1 MIFLRNKN
9 PVTAKIPTEF
19 ELTAVQVLP
28 RSSILVPIKGQKV
41 HTQRSISHSLIVTL
55 DVSRIIFETLTQKAR
70 KQLILLTPPCLTP
83 LPGRT
88 R

>member
-1 MIFLRNKN
+1 
-9 PVTAKIPTEF
+9 
-19 ELTAVQVLP
+19 
-28 RSSILVPIKGQKV
+28 VPIKGQKV